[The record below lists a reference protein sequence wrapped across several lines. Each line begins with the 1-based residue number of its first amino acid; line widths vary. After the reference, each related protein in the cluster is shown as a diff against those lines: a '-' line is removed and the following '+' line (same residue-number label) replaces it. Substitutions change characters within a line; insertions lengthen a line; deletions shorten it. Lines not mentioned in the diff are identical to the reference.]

1 MEQKRSTTRLPE
13 RVQFARWRTVAPGAN
28 DLVSVARPGT
38 RLAGGRGLGTLALVE
53 DRAPTP
59 CTARE
64 QLFEAAVLGVEE
76 MLGDPALAPGEVAK
90 RIAISPRYLH
100 RLFAERGTT
109 FGRWLLERRLAR
121 GRDVLLDPAQADRA
135 IGDIAYSVG
144 FADPSYFA
152 RAFKARYGTTPRTAR
167 KTAFV
172 ELAVAA

>member
-1 MEQKRSTTRLPE
+1 MTQKWSTERLPE
-13 RVQFARWRTVAPGAN
+13 RAQWSPWRP
-28 DLVSVARPGT
+28 
-38 RLAGGRGLGTLALVE
+38 LALVE
-53 DRAPTP
+53 DHAPVTR
-59 CTARE
+59 TTRK
-64 QLFEAAVLGVEE
+64 QLFEAAVVGVEE
-76 MLGDPALAPGEVAK
+76 MLGDPALAPGDVAR

-109 FGRWLLERRLAR
+109 FGRWLLERRLER
-121 GRDVLLDPAQADRA
+121 GRDVLRDPAHADRA

-172 ELAVAA
+172 DELAVAVAA